1 MVQDSHSCVV
11 QQQEIL
17 CAQEQQHQKCGGVQ
31 LALCLY
37 AGQAGVEGE
46 RKWYFGTSLF
56 FLKKSLL
63 NARPNSGM
71 DINIPLMNGIFASR
85 DTFGLH

>member
-1 MVQDSHSCVV
+1 MCSSAARNPVCSGTAAPKH
-11 QQQEIL
+11 
-17 CAQEQQHQKCGGVQ
+17 GGMQ

-46 RKWYFGTSLF
+46 RKWYFGTILF